1 MPDTKLVI
9 TGNPGVGKHT
19 CAKYV
24 VQTIGSGSIVD
35 INKLAV
41 SHNAILDNDSKH
53 SLEVNTKKLAKL
65 LASRLE
71 ESRNLIIIVG
81 HLAPYVLEPTAI
93 DIVTVLRRSPYE
105 LIRTFKERNY
115 PFHKIRENVASEII
129 GVSLYDS
136 IQNFGKEKIAEL
148 DTTAKRP
155 QDIAMQIVLLLKRKS
170 TKKIGI
176 VDWLS
181 LVHKKGDL
189 RKLLEY

>member
-105 LIRTFKERNY
+105 LIRTFEERNY

>member
-1 MPDTKLVI
+1 MRYTRLVI

-24 VQTIGSGSIVD
+24 VEKIGSGNIVD
-35 INKLAV
+35 INKLAI
-41 SHNAILDNDSKH
+41 SHNAISDKDSQH
-53 SLEVNTKKLAKL
+53 GLEVNTKKLAKL
-65 LASRLE
+65 LASRLK
-71 ESRNLIIIVG
+71 ESRSLMIIVG
-81 HLAPYVLEPTAI
+81 HLAPYVLDPTAI
-93 DIVTVLRRSPYE
+93 DIVTVLRRSPYD
-105 LIRTFKERNY
+105 LIRTFEKRSY
-115 PFHKIRENVASEII
+115 PLDKIRENVASEII

-136 IQNFGKEKIAEL
+136 IQNFGEEKIAEL

-155 QDIAMQIVLLLKRKS
+155 EDIAMQVVLLLKRKS
-170 TKKIGI
+170 TKKIGT

>member
-1 MPDTKLVI
+1 MTYTKLVI

-24 VQTIGSGSIVD
+24 LEKIGSGNIVD

-41 SHNAILDNDSKH
+41 SHNAILDKDSQDG
-53 SLEVNTKKLAKL
+53 LEVNTKKLAKL
-65 LASRLE
+65 LAGRLK
-71 ESRNLIIIVG
+71 ESRSLTIIVG
-81 HLAPYVLEPTAI
+81 HLAPYVLDPTAI

-105 LIRTFKERNY
+105 LIRTFEERSY
-115 PFHKIRENVASEII
+115 SLHKIRENVASEII

-136 IQNFGKEKIAEL
+136 IQNFGEEKIAEL

-155 QDIAMQIVLLLKRKS
+155 EDIAMQIVLLLKRKS

-189 RKLLEY
+189 CKLLEY

>member
-1 MPDTKLVI
+1 MTYTKLVI

-24 VQTIGSGSIVD
+24 VEKMGSGNIID
-35 INKLAV
+35 INKLAI
-41 SHNAILDNDSKH
+41 SHNAILDKDRQRG
-53 SLEVNTKKLAKL
+53 LEINTRKLAKL
-65 LASRLE
+65 LASRLK
-71 ESRNLIIIVG
+71 ESRSLIIIVG
-81 HLAPYVLEPTAI
+81 HLAPYVLDPTAI

-105 LIRTFKERNY
+105 LIRTLEERSY
-115 PFHKIRENVASEII
+115 PLHKIRENVASEII

-136 IQNFGKEKIAEL
+136 IQNFGEEKIAEL

-155 QDIAMQIVLLLKRKS
+155 EDIAMQVVRLLKRKRP
-170 TKKIGI
+170 KKIGT

-189 RKLLEY
+189 PKLLEY

>member
-1 MPDTKLVI
+1 MTYTKLVI

-24 VQTIGSGSIVD
+24 LEKIGSGNIVD
-35 INKLAV
+35 INKFAV
-41 SHNAILDNDSKH
+41 IHNAILDKDSQDG
-53 SLEVNTKKLAKL
+53 LEVNIKKLAKL
-65 LASRLE
+65 LASRLK
-71 ESRNLIIIVG
+71 ESRSLTIIVG
-81 HLAPYVLEPTAI
+81 HLAPYVLDPTAI

-105 LIRTFKERNY
+105 LIRTFEERSY
-115 PFHKIRENVASEII
+115 SLHKIRENVASEII

-136 IQNFGKEKIAEL
+136 IQNFGEEKIAEL

-155 QDIAMQIVLLLKRKS
+155 EDIAMQIVLLLKRKS
-170 TKKIGI
+170 TRKIGI

>member
-1 MPDTKLVI
+1 MTYTKLVI

-24 VQTIGSGSIVD
+24 LEKIGSGNIVD

-41 SHNAILDNDSKH
+41 SHNAILDKDSQDG
-53 SLEVNTKKLAKL
+53 LVVNTKKLAKL
-65 LASRLE
+65 LASRLN
-71 ESRNLIIIVG
+71 ESRSLTIIVG
-81 HLAPYVLEPTAI
+81 HLAPYVLDPTAI

-105 LIRTFKERNY
+105 LIRTFEERSY
-115 PFHKIRENVASEII
+115 SLHKIRENVASEII

-136 IQNFGKEKIAEL
+136 IQNFGEEKIAEL

-155 QDIAMQIVLLLKRKS
+155 EDIAMQIVLLLRRKS